1 MLIKLT
7 IYIYRMNGTVFSIE
21 TRSETSQGHLPEP
34 SLGQGAEAEMG
45 PQAGVFFLGGK
56 CWEIHQNPTVWC

>member
-1 MLIKLT
+1 
-7 IYIYRMNGTVFSIE
+7 MNGTVFSIE

>member
-7 IYIYRMNGTVFSIE
+7 IYIYIHRMNGTVFSIE
-21 TRSETSQGHLPEP
+21 TRSETSQGHLPEA

-45 PQAGVFFLGGK
+45 PHRMSVFF
-56 CWEIHQNPTVWC
+56 